1 MMLGSKAHTP
11 RCLPALVL
19 VATLVVTVE
28 PAGSTTDNESVNG
41 FLQSCESQCGVV
53 SVYAVLAKHS
63 KTVALQTIPENLG
76 LTIYGTNMAQIVA
89 YLRSQG
95 LHALPAEGSVASLK
109 TYLDQS
115 TDTSAILDFGT
126 HWVAALSYEEP
137 HFVIV
142 EYPKKIAVSES
153 ALERLWTG
161 KGVLV
166 SSSPPGRS
174 PLPWSIGAIAL
185 IIVIGA
191 LYWRRGRRKVQPQTA
206 GIFLYIPFFERG

>member
-1 MMLGSKAHTP
+1 MMLGSKGHTL
-11 RCLPALVL
+11 RCFTMLVL

-28 PAGSTTDNESVNG
+28 PAWSTTDNESVQG
-41 FLQSCESQCGVV
+41 FLQSYESKCGVV

-63 KTVALQTIPENLG
+63 KTVELQTIPDNLG
-76 LTIYGTNMAQIVA
+76 LTIYGTNMGHIIG

-95 LHALPAEGSVASLK
+95 LHVLPVEGSVASLK
-109 TYLDQS
+109 TYLHRS
-115 TDTSAILDFGT
+115 TDTSAILDFGS

-161 KGVLV
+161 KGILV
-166 SSSPPGRS
+166 SSSPPERS
-174 PLPWSIGAIAL
+174 FFTWLIGAIVL
-185 IIVIGA
+185 IIVIVA
-191 LYWRRGRRKVQPQTA
+191 LYWRRGRRKIQLLTD
-206 GIFLYIPFFERG
+206 